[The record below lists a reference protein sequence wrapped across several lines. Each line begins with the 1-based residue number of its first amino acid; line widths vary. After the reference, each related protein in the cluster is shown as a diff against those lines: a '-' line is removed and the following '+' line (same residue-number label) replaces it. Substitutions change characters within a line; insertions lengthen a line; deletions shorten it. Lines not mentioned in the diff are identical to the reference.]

1 MTERDESPSNATPE
15 QAQAVS
21 GAPADRADDLGA
33 ELDIT
38 PRVILAAFAGG
49 ALGLLAMTPI
59 LFVPP
64 AFLDLFEAES
74 LVDITQL
81 GQTVGLE
88 PNLLLGALVFVAGGA
103 IALPLLFVVAGAFLP
118 PREPRATR
126 AITFA
131 TIMWTGFVIAFW
143 PGEYAGVLFL
153 GLSLAAH
160 WVYGYV
166 LGHVMQRF
174 AHIPQHSV

>member
-1 MTERDESPSNATPE
+1 MSGADEPGPDASAE
-15 QAQAVS
+15 QAEAVS
-21 GAPADRADDLGA
+21 GAPVDRDELGA

-38 PRVILAAFAGG
+38 LRVVLSAFVGG
-49 ALGLLAMTPI
+49 AVGLVAMVPI

-64 AFLDLFEAES
+64 FFFDLFRAEA
-74 LVDITQL
+74 LVDVAEL
-81 GQTVGLE
+81 GRVLGLE
-88 PNLLLGALVFVAGGA
+88 PNLLLGVLVFVAGGT

-118 PREPRATR
+118 PRQPRAAR
-126 AITFA
+126 GITFA
-131 TIMWTGFVIAFW
+131 TIMWTGFVLAFW

-166 LGHVMQRF
+166 LGSVMQRL
-174 AHIPQHSV
+174 AYVPQHSV

>member
-1 MTERDESPSNATPE
+1 MTDGDDSSSNATAE

-21 GAPADRADDLGA
+21 GAPASQDEDLGA

-38 PRVILAAFAGG
+38 PRVVLSAFAGG
-49 ALGLLAMTPI
+49 ALGLIAMVPI

-64 AFLDLFEAES
+64 AFLNLFQADTIVDVAE
-74 LVDITQL
+74 L
-81 GQTVGLE
+81 GRALGFE
-88 PNLLLGALVFVAGGA
+88 PNLLLGIVVFVGGGT

-118 PREPRATR
+118 PREPRSAR
-126 AITFA
+126 GITFA

-153 GLSLAAH
+153 GLSLSAH

-166 LGHVMQRF
+166 LGQVMQRL
-174 AHIPQHSV
+174 AYVPQHSV